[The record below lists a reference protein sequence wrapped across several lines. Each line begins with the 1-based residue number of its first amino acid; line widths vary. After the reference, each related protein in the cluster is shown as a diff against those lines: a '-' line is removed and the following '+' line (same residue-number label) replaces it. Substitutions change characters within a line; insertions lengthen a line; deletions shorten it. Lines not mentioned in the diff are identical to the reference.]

1 MFIFLREST
10 LFVILHIQNEF
21 IGQKY
26 RVMLFIKGKIPSE
39 ELLARNKKPNVH
51 MSRRTVQIIELRLS
65 RISEPYQQSLM
76 KLLNGP
82 WGGVLQILS
91 VSTDMHS

>member
-10 LFVILHIQNEF
+10 LFVILHIQNEL

-39 ELLARNKKPNVH
+39 ELLASNKKSNVH
-51 MSRRTVQIIELRLS
+51 MSRRTVQIIELRFS
-65 RISEPYQQSLM
+65 RISDPYQESLM
-76 KLLNGP
+76 KLLNVP

-91 VSTDMHS
+91 VSTDMRS